1 MRRRCSKVFPQ
12 LMALGVVTLM
22 IALPVATA
30 RAQLKPEEVLVVY
43 DSRILDCRP
52 VAEYYAGS
60 AKVPGGAGGMAGIH
74 PGVNAVNLATL
85 GVPALAMGDTT
96 YAEFVARLRD
106 PLRAHLT
113 ATGLTTN
120 VRSIVLCKG
129 LPHRIQ
135 DTDNAA
141 VGDNPPLAETEF
153 LAGDYN
159 CASVDSEL
167 TLLWQN
173 LNAGEAGGGGDSK
186 ADGIILNPYA
196 RATLPITAFTS
207 ANIMVAKAF
216 SQVESPAGLIWSG
229 ATGAGAAQLTP
240 GDMYLVCRLD
250 GRSVLD
256 VRAMIDRAQTLVVN
270 PDTAVFVLDE
280 SNSNAVADA
289 AETDE
294 LDNQGPPELR
304 LGDDYEQTR
313 DLLIADRRYLAAN
326 IRYNAL
332 GGNANFLVGPRIE
345 FDGLGIVIRGPVLLL
360 ATEGANHS
368 IIQNTPPTPM
378 MGSQYPR
385 SFKYARGAVFNSIES
400 ANGRDFGGIGP
411 NFGQAQAA
419 DFLAAGGTFAVAN
432 VWEPFTWTIPDNLPI
447 ARSFFLG
454 GLSWAEAAY
463 AALPALSFH
472 QIVLG
477 DPLARVIRTSEDING
492 DGTLNVDDL
501 YAWQA
506 TPRDLNHD
514 GIANAVDRLILET
527 AVRGSENTFMQGP
540 QR

>member
-1 MRRRCSKVFPQ
+1 MRRRFQVLPAR
-12 LMALGVVTLM
+12 LLALGA
-22 IALPVATA
+22 IGALLTVPVASA

-43 DSRILDCRP
+43 DSRLSDCRP

-60 AKVPGGAGGMAGIH
+60 AKVPGGAGGQ
-74 PGVNAVNLATL
+74 PGVHPHVNVVNLAAL
-85 GVPALAMGDTT
+85 GVPALNTGDTN
-96 YAEFVARLRD
+96 YAEFITRLRD
-106 PLRAHLT
+106 PLRAHLA
-113 ATGLTTN
+113 ATGLTTK

-129 LPHRIQ
+129 IPHRIQ

-141 VGDNPPLAETEF
+141 VGDNPPVAEAEF

-173 LNAGEAGGGGDSK
+173 LNTGEAGGGGDSK
-186 ADGIILNPYA
+186 SDGLILNPYA
-196 RATLPITAFTS
+196 RATLPIAAFTS
-207 ANIMVAKAF
+207 ANIAAAKTLT
-216 SQVESPAGLIWSG
+216 QVESPAGLIWSG
-229 ATGAGAAQLTP
+229 ASGVGPAQLTP

-256 VRAMIDRAQTLVVN
+256 VRAMIDRAQNLTVN

-280 SNSNAVADA
+280 SNSNALADA

-313 DLLIADRRYLAAN
+313 DLLFADRRYLAAN

-332 GGNANFLVGPRIE
+332 GGNANFLVGPRVE
-345 FDGLGIVIRGPVLLL
+345 FDGLGLVVRGPVLLL

-368 IIQNTPPTPM
+368 IIQNTPPTPA

-400 ANGRDFGGIGP
+400 ANGRDFGGLGP

-419 DFLAAGGTFAVAN
+419 DFIAAGGTFAVAN
-432 VWEPFTWTIPDNLPI
+432 VWEPFTWTIADNLPI
-447 ARSFFLG
+447 TRSFFLG

-477 DPLARVIRTSEDING
+477 DPLARVMRTSEDING

-506 TPRDLNHD
+506 MPRDLNHD
-514 GIANAVDRLILET
+514 GVANAVDRRILET
-527 AVRGSENTFMQGP
+527 AVRGSESTFMKGP